1 MEKIDLSNEKIE
13 QSIKLSSNKA
23 LDAVYLVMEDGN
35 LVKLSTKINSNNEAV
50 FESTGLGK
58 YLVVYK
64 TENTSGEG
72 ENNVIKI
79 DKKEDKNNYI
89 IYIVSAVLGLIFI
102 TFVGYFIVKKKTRKI
117 Y

>member
-1 MEKIDLSNEKIE
+1 M
-13 QSIKLSSNKA
+13 
-23 LDAVYLVMEDGN
+23 Y
-35 LVKLSTKINSNNEAV
+35 
-50 FESTGLGK
+50 
-58 YLVVYK
+58 
-64 TENTSGEG
+64 
-72 ENNVIKI
+72 VIKI